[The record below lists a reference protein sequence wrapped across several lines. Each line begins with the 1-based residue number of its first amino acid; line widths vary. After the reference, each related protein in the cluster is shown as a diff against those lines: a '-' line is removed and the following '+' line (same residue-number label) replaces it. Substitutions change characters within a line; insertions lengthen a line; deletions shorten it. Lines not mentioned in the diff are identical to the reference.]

1 MPSGPPAP
9 LQIPWHDLLRPGCP
23 CFRPSAP
30 FSTRM
35 GEAAL
40 REAAA
45 GTNGDPIPRPLSIA
59 IHFPCRARLRDGG
72 GDARSESLLARLR
85 RELALLGSCFDRD
98 RQVEEIHL
106 LNQPLAHFSPEQ
118 IRDLLDTVAR
128 HFSFAVTGAPLRLV
142 ELIPAPD
149 QTVNLS
155 ALAAAG
161 ISHAAVFADATAGT
175 ASEPPAS
182 IRAAATRI
190 DDCRRQGIAHV
201 HAHLAGCRNA
211 ATPACLLALDAIVS
225 ARPDRITLHQ
235 ALRRDSSA
243 ADAQEAPC
251 VASCATPCEP
261 SGLREALFSR
271 LLQSGYQHLGLC
283 SFALPGDELIQARQR
298 NALHCNLLGYSAS
311 SDSDLV
317 GVGVGANSHVG
328 ATLCQNHRDPAAW
341 EESIDAGRLPIWRGT
356 QLSPDDLLRADAVQQ
371 LVCRGQIDFVD
382 LARAH
387 DIYFQRR
394 FAHALER
401 LKSRMEEG
409 LVLLTPQGV
418 CATALGQQRLHLLI
432 DCFDEIEGRRIE
444 AAPCPPPR
452 AP

>member
-1 MPSGPPAP
+1 M
-9 LQIPWHDLLRPGCP
+9 
-23 CFRPSAP
+23 
-30 FSTRM
+30 
-35 GEAAL
+35 
-40 REAAA
+40 
-45 GTNGDPIPRPLSIA
+45 
-59 IHFPCRARLRDGG
+59 
-72 GDARSESLLARLR
+72 
-85 RELALLGSCFDRD
+85 
-98 RQVEEIHL
+98 
-106 LNQPLAHFSPEQ
+106 
-118 IRDLLDTVAR
+118 
-128 HFSFAVTGAPLRLV
+128 
-142 ELIPAPD
+142 
-149 QTVNLS
+149 
-155 ALAAAG
+155 
-161 ISHAAVFADATAGT
+161 
-175 ASEPPAS
+175 
-182 IRAAATRI
+182 
-190 DDCRRQGIAHV
+190 
-201 HAHLAGCRNA
+201 
-211 ATPACLLALDAIVS
+211 
-225 ARPDRITLHQ
+225 
-235 ALRRDSSA
+235 
-243 ADAQEAPC
+243 
-251 VASCATPCEP
+251 
-261 SGLREALFSR
+261 
-271 LLQSGYQHLGLC
+271 
-283 SFALPGDELIQARQR
+283 IQARQR

-387 DIYFQRR
+387 DIDFQRR